1 MSTNG
6 NFYAVAWDLLDALKF
21 TRTDTNV
28 NLLVAWAYCELK
40 TGSGNPWAW
49 NNPLSTTE
57 PGFGGTPANSA
68 GVMRYPTQAE
78 GIAATV
84 ATLTNGRYGQIV
96 DALKTSNASEFF
108 AARGEMATW
117 GTDLTCIQEKYERLP
132 PPPAQASEQVIAEEA
147 VNGNAIGAPEE
158 PRATSWTAWGAVA
171 AGLVMAAATVTV
183 LETDLHWDSIR
194 EWLLKEEKAHGPRP
208 GND

>member
-49 NNPLSTTE
+49 NNPLSTTQ

-68 GVMRYPTQAE
+68 GVMRYPTQAA

-117 GTDLTCIQEKYERLP
+117 GTNLACIQEKYDHLP
-132 PPPAQASEQVIAEEA
+132 PPPAQAVPLASNAAAVLAETPA
-147 VNGNAIGAPEE
+147 SAAPTAA
-158 PRATSWTAWGAVA
+158 ATPWGWGAVA
-171 AGLVMAAATVTV
+171 AGILAAAATVV
-183 LETDLHWDSIR
+183 VVETDGHWSDILRWFQS
-194 EWLLKEEKAHGPRP
+194 
-208 GND
+208 